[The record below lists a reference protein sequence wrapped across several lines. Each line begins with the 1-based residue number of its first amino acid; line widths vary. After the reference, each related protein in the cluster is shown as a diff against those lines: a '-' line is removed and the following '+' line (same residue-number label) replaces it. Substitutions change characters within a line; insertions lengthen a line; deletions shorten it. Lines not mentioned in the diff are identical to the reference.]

1 MSGED
6 GSVGGFVDNPGHK
19 LSATWQHLVQS
30 TEKDI
35 GRISAYGSNG
45 GREPVP
51 LQALQA
57 TVQDKLTT
65 LQAKL
70 RDFDLL
76 AEEQDRYL
84 LLFLHN

>member
-1 MSGED
+1 MEDARNRVAEGETLR
-6 GSVGGFVDNPGHK
+6 HK
-19 LSATWQHLVQS
+19 KHAAWQHLVHL
-30 TEKDI
+30 TEQDI
-35 GRISAYGSNG
+35 SRISEYGSKG

-70 RDFDLL
+70 RDLDLL
-76 AEEQDRYL
+76 AEEQDR
-84 LLFLHN
+84 